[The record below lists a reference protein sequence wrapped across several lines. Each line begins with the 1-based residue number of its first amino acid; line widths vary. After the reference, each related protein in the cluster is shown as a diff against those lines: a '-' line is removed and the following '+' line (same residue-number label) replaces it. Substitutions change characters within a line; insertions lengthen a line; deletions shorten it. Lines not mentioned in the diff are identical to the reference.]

1 MSAIA
6 RDTSDY
12 GIYGS
17 NLCDRPEFFDPVA
30 DRMWRAWWQPK
41 GHSFSQVSVS
51 LRTMLKDR
59 KPIPFGLVAH
69 KNDLFLGST
78 LGIASDL
85 EERPDYTPWVAAVWT
100 EPEHRGKDIGRTWLP
115 TLLRLALRAASNAST
130 YALLPDFE
138 TSTSV
143 RAGCQ
148 SRKMS
153 ERER

>member
-1 MSAIA
+1 MEF
-6 RDTSDY
+6 TV
-12 GIYGS
+12 S

-100 EPEHRGKDIGRTWLP
+100 EPEHRGKDIGRTLVTYAAQACFARGFKRIYLCSAPGLRNFYVRQGWLP
-115 TLLRLALRAASNAST
+115 SEENVGKRALT
-130 YALLPDFE
+130 VYAQD
-138 TSTSV
+138 
-143 RAGCQ
+143 A
-148 SRKMS
+148 K
-153 ERER
+153 